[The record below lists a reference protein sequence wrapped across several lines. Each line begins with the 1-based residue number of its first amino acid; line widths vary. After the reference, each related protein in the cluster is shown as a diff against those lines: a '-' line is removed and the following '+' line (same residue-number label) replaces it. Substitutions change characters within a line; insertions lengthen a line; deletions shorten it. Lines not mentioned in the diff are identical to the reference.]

1 MDWKTAPDE
10 YAAIHFHED
19 DLSDCGWQT
28 SVELTIPS
36 GAASGVYGLRVDNGT
51 GVDTIPFY
59 VTPGPVAGRA
69 RILFLAS
76 TFTYM
81 AYANHARG
89 NFAGA
94 LEQRVHDWNA
104 YPHNGDSVGAFSG
117 STYNRHPDGSGI
129 HLSSR
134 LRPILTMRPG
144 YLTFDDP
151 RGSGLRH
158 FSADS
163 HLTDWLRAR
172 GHAFDVITDNELDAQ
187 GLAALQGYDVLMT
200 GSHPEYHTRRML
212 DALMQ
217 YRAQGGHLMY
227 LGGNGFYWKIARIP
241 ALPHVIEVRRA
252 EGGIRAWEAE
262 PGEYYHQLDGEYGG
276 LWRRNGIAPQK
287 VGGVGFTVQG
297 IFEGSYY
304 LRTEESRD
312 PALAWLF
319 EGVRAGVGERM
330 GDYGLSGGGAAGF
343 ELDQASADL
352 GTPEGTRIVAAS
364 DGHGPTFKTT
374 PEEILT
380 WTLAA
385 GNPRAHSGIKGH
397 MVVGPN
403 LFAVG
408 SISFLGSLSHNGYDN
423 DMSRILDNCL
433 RKFIAS

>member
-1 MDWKTAPDE
+1 
-10 YAAIHFHED
+10 
-19 DLSDCGWQT
+19 
-28 SVELTIPS
+28 
-36 GAASGVYGLRVDNGT
+36 
-51 GVDTIPFY
+51 
-59 VTPGPVAGRA
+59 
-69 RILFLAS
+69 
-76 TFTYM
+76 
-81 AYANHARG
+81 
-89 NFAGA
+89 
-94 LEQRVHDWNA
+94 
-104 YPHNGDSVGAFSG
+104 
-117 STYNRHPDGSGI
+117 
-129 HLSSR
+129 
-134 LRPILTMRPG
+134 
-144 YLTFDDP
+144 
-151 RGSGLRH
+151 
-158 FSADS
+158 
-163 HLTDWLRAR
+163 
-172 GHAFDVITDNELDAQ
+172 
-187 GLAALQGYDVLMT
+187 MT

-227 LGGNGFYWKIARIP
+227 LGGNGFYWKIARLP

-276 LWRRNGIAPQK
+276 LWRRNGIAPQR

-297 IFEGSYY
+297 LFEGSYY

-312 PALAWLF
+312 PTLAWLF
-319 EGVRAGVGERM
+319 EGVRAGMGERM

-343 ELDQASADL
+343 ELDQASTDL

-364 DGHGPTFKTT
+364 GGHGPTFKTA

-385 GNPRAHSGIKGH
+385 GNPRAHGGIKGH

-433 RKFIAS
+433 RKFIAP